1 MKLEFPNPIIFAVL
15 LGITALQGCVP
26 PQTQKAE
33 ADPYVPPTFD
43 FTPLSN
49 AAPGSAEVTFAIVNS
64 AYSEDQPWTRVW
76 PFNDVSRNM
85 ALDFQEIVSARGFS
99 VRGPFGSYDEIT
111 FPDKKGSDLVLQPT
125 LEIRL
130 DVRNISYVKRSPVLV
145 GLRLRDRWSM
155 KGEAVIGGRVT
166 LSLMES
172 LSRERMW
179 FKSIE
184 LPQQVI
190 PWEGQ
195 KQYYEAQQGA
205 DLSDPAISRPLGE
218 TMKDFYAK
226 VMQASWKYLDPEEM
240 KLVKKQSEEIRKK
253 KVY

>member
-1 MKLEFPNPIIFAVL
+1 MVGLATI
-15 LGITALQGCVP
+15 QGCVP
-26 PQTQKAE
+26 PQAQKAQGN
-33 ADPYVPPTFD
+33 PYVPPSFD
-43 FTPLSN
+43 FTPPSN
-49 AAPGSAEVTFAIVNS
+49 AAPGSAEVTFAIVNA
-64 AYSEDQPWTRVW
+64 AYSENQPWTGVW

-99 VRGPFGSYDEIT
+99 VRGPFASYDEIT
-111 FPDKKGSDLVLQPT
+111 FPDKKGSDLVLQPA

-130 DVRNISYVKRSPVLV
+130 DIRNISYVKQSPVFV
-145 GLRLRDRWSM
+145 GLRLRDRFSM

-172 LSRERMW
+172 LSKERMW

-184 LPQQVI
+184 LPQRVI
-190 PWEGQ
+190 SWEGE
-195 KQYYEAQQGA
+195 KQYYEAQSGA
-205 DLSDPAISRPLGE
+205 DLSDPSISRPLGE
-218 TMKDFYAK
+218 TMKEFYAK
-226 VMQASWKYLDPEEM
+226 VMQASWNYLDPEEM